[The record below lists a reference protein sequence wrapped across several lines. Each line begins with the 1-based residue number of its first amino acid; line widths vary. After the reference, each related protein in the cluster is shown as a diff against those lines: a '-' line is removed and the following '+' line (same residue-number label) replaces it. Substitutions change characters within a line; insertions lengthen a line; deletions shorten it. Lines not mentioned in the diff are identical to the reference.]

1 MREVE
6 ILRIDVSA
14 KKTRRMKDSVAEEKP
29 LFVFLDKIHYATIL
43 CSPSNLEGL
52 VVGRLLSEDVIE
64 AASEIEKLELDDETC
79 HVKIKDSAN
88 TDKPARLSRENPRAI
103 PSLRGNLSPCCHGG
117 GPRKLESGPAVKADT
132 ILGCVG
138 RLDSMAETFIRTGG
152 VHIAVIYRSDG
163 ALVAFAEDVSRHNA
177 VDKVIGIAA
186 MRKTDFSG
194 CFLALSCRLTGDIVR
209 KAARVAIP
217 VVASLAAAVD
227 SGIDAAKEAGL
238 TLVGFVRAGRMN
250 VYASPERILA

>member
-6 ILRIDVSA
+6 ILRIDVST
-14 KKTRRMKDSVAEEKP
+14 KKTQRMKDSVAEEKP
-29 LFVFLDKIHYATIL
+29 LFVFLNNIYYATIL

-52 VVGRLLSEDVIE
+52 VVGRLLSEAVIE
-64 AASEIEKLELDDETC
+64 AASEIEKLELNDGTC

-88 TDKPARLSRENPRAI
+88 TDKPARLSKESSRPI
-103 PSLRGNLSPCCHGG
+103 PSLRGDLPPCCHGK
-117 GPRKLESGPAVKADT
+117 GPRKLKSGPAVKADT

-138 RLDSMAETFIRTGG
+138 RLDSMAETFTRTGG
-152 VHIAVIYRSDG
+152 VHIAVIYRGNG

-194 CFLALSCRLTGDIVR
+194 CLLALSCRLTGDIVR
-209 KAARVAIP
+209 KAAKAAIP
-217 VVASLAAAVD
+217 VVASLAAAVG
-227 SGIDAAKEAGL
+227 SGIDVAEEAGL

-250 VYASPERILA
+250 VYASPERILV

>member
-14 KKTRRMKDSVAEEKP
+14 KKTQRMKDSVAEEKP
-29 LFVFLDKIHYATIL
+29 LFVFLNNVHYATIL

-64 AASEIEKLELDDETC
+64 AASEIEKLELSDETC
-79 HVKIKDSAN
+79 HVRIKDSVN
-88 TDKPARLSRENPRAI
+88 TDKPARLSRENSRAI
-103 PSLRGNLSPCCHGG
+103 HSLHGKSPPYCHGE
-117 GPRKLESGPAVKADT
+117 GPRKLEPGPVVKADI
-132 ILGCVG
+132 ILDCVG
-138 RLDSMAETFIRTGG
+138 RLDSMAETFTRTGG
-152 VHIAVIYRSDG
+152 VHIAVIYRSNG
-163 ALVAFAEDVSRHNA
+163 ALVGFAEDVSRHNA

-186 MRKTDFSG
+186 MRKTDFRG
-194 CFLALSCRLTGDIVR
+194 CLLALSCRLTGDIVR
-209 KAARVAIP
+209 KAAKVAIP

-227 SGIDAAKEAGL
+227 SGIDVAEEAGL